1 MTEDIKKIRDNID
14 SLDNE
19 LLELLNKRAQ
29 QAVNISKEKQK
40 SKDSDNFYNPERE
53 AQVIRR
59 IKELNKGPLSEDN
72 ICRLYRE
79 IMSACLSLEAPLKV
93 SYLGPEGTYTQ
104 LAAQNHFGSSVLSM
118 PYSDVE
124 EVFCSV
130 EKRDTHYGVVPVEN
144 STQGIVASTLDMFM
158 RSNLRISGEIEISI
172 NHNILS
178 KSNNLNEI
186 KKIYAHPQ
194 SFSQCKEW
202 LDKNLPKSEKINSS
216 SNAEAALIS
225 SKENN
230 SAAIASTVAAEIY
243 QLQTLSK
250 NIEDNRNN
258 STRFLVIGERDT
270 EPSGNDKTSII
281 VSAKNNSGALY
292 SLLEPLSKNNVS
304 MTRIESRPSKHN
316 NWEYIFYLD
325 LIGHIKDKSLE
336 KANEDIKREA
346 SLYRFLGSYPAAV
359 NTKNVK

>member
-1 MTEDIKKIRDNID
+1 MTKDIKKIRDKID

-19 LLELLNKRAQ
+19 ILELLNERAQ
-29 QAVNISKEKQK
+29 QAVEISKEKEK
-40 SKDSDNFYNPERE
+40 SKSNDNFYNPERE

-72 ICRLYRE
+72 IQRLYRE

-104 LAAQNHFGSSVLSM
+104 LAAKNHFGSSILAM
-118 PYSDVE
+118 PCPSVE
-124 EVFCSV
+124 EVFASV
-130 EKRDTHYGVVPVEN
+130 EKRDSHYGVVPVEN
-144 STQGIVASTLDMFM
+144 STQGIVSSTLDMFM
-158 RSNLRISGEIEISI
+158 KSNLRISGEIELLI

-178 KSNNLNEI
+178 KSKSINDI

-194 SFSQCKEW
+194 SFSQCKQW
-202 LDKNLPKSEKINSS
+202 ISKNIPNAEKINSS

-225 SKENN
+225 AEESN
-230 SAAIASTVAAEIY
+230 SASIASEVAADIY
-243 QLQTLSK
+243 KLNILNK
-250 NIEDNRNN
+250 NIEDNQNN

-281 VSAKNNSGALY
+281 VSTKNDSGALY
-292 SLLEPLSKNNVS
+292 ELLEPLSKNNVS
-304 MTRIESRPSKHN
+304 MTRIESRPSQHN

-325 LIGHIKDKSLE
+325 LNGHIKDQSLK
-336 KANEDIKREA
+336 KANEEIKKEA
-346 SLYRFLGSYPAAV
+346 SLYRFLGSYPAAS
-359 NTKNVK
+359 KK